1 MLQATRQ
8 SQQPDIYSAI
18 SESIKSEMDILQA
31 QQKAHAAE
39 SRTWFIFCVGAATLG
54 FLIIIAGSV
63 AAITG
68 FTPNGWVASL
78 AGFIPTAVS
87 ALFFQQKKVSDAQV
101 EKDLQK
107 ISTLKDEERR
117 FQWVLKTDDKNLFHD
132 FARQF
137 FSLSNGNAPL
147 APQTGLTTL

>member
-1 MLQATRQ
+1 MLQIPQYRQ
-8 SQQPDIYSAI
+8 QHDIYGAI

-31 QQKAHAAE
+31 QQKAHATE

-54 FLIIIAGSV
+54 FLIITAGSA
-63 AAITG
+63 AAIAG

-87 ALFFQQKKVSDAQV
+87 ALFFQQKRASDTQL
-101 EKDLQK
+101 ERDLQR
-107 ISTLKDEERR
+107 ISALKEEERR

-137 FSLSNGNAPL
+137 FSLSNDNAPL
-147 APQTGLTTL
+147 APQARLTTP